1 MQQVWPHLLTMKAN
15 LLSRAYI
22 VDRLDA
28 GAIFANSRMRRILM
42 MFVREPLSLT
52 DAAVV
57 SNIELKRLHNYVQ
70 RLVRVGLLR
79 IHSSRP
85 RAGRPIKLYRAVG
98 WAFFVSNQVLPKSS
112 TDELANELRHLLGS
126 DEARGSEG
134 ILVSLGDAME
144 PKIEFVLSDDRPRRG
159 FELWRI
165 LRLKRDE
172 FDQLRSELDAVF
184 GRYQHAHDGRG
195 DVYLV
200 HAAGVIR
207 PGHEGVVDNPMS
219 ESV

>member
-1 MQQVWPHLLTMKAN
+1 MKASK
-15 LLSRAYI
+15 LSSAYI
-22 VDRLDA
+22 VERSDA

-42 MFVREPLSLT
+42 MFAREPLSLS
-52 DAAVV
+52 DAAAV

-79 IHSSRP
+79 VHSRRP
-85 RAGRPIKLYRAVG
+85 RAGRPIKLYCAVG
-98 WAFFVSNQVLPKSS
+98 SSFFVSNQVLPKPS
-112 TDELANELRHLLGS
+112 TDELANELRRLLES

-134 ILVSLGDAME
+134 VLVTLGDAME
-144 PKIEFVLSDDRPRRG
+144 PRIEFVLSDDRPRRG

-165 LRLKRDE
+165 LRLQRDE
-172 FDQLRSELDAVF
+172 FDQLRGELDAIL
-184 GRYQHAHDGRG
+184 GRYQQAHDDRG

-200 HAAGVIR
+200 HAAGVVR
-207 PGHEGVVDNPMS
+207 TAHEGVVDNPKS